1 MKIDMKELKD
11 LVSRPGKYE
20 GEHPLVPYLW
30 GLWACGGGEDV
41 GTDSAG
47 YDLLKFELTPEE
59 IEAFPDVHE
68 KCGNA
73 VYLAEDSQ
81 GFVMQRFPDLE
92 NEYRDA
98 CEVLGIVVSES
109 LGLLEVAAEEIR
121 AQSDKVQAAAERL
134 TKAQKNRGQS

>member
-1 MKIDMKELKD
+1 MKIDLKELKD

-20 GEHPLVPYLW
+20 GEHPIVPYLW
-30 GLWACGGGEDV
+30 HYADDGHGEEV

-47 YDLLKFELTPEE
+47 YDLLKFELTPKE
-59 IEAFPDVHE
+59 IETFPDVHE

-81 GFVMQRFPDLE
+81 GFVIQRFPDLE
-92 NEYRDA
+92 EEYRDA

-109 LGLLEVAAEEIR
+109 LGMLEVAAEEIR

>member
-1 MKIDMKELKD
+1 MNIDMQELKEI
-11 LVSRPGKYE
+11 VSRPGKFE
-20 GEHPLVPYLW
+20 GEHPIVPYLW
-30 GLWACGGGEDV
+30 DYANTGEEV

-68 KCGNA
+68 TCGNA

-81 GFVMQRFPDLE
+81 GFVMQRFPNLE
-92 NEYRDA
+92 EDYRDA

-109 LGLLEVAAEEIR
+109 LGMLEVAAEEIR

-134 TKAQKNRGQS
+134 TKARKNRGQS

>member
-1 MKIDMKELKD
+1 VNMTIKELED
-11 LVSRPGKYE
+11 LVARPGKFE
-20 GEHPLVPYLW
+20 GEHPIVPYLW
-30 GLWACGGGEDV
+30 HYAADGHGEEV

-47 YDLLKFELTPEE
+47 YDLLKFELTPKE

-81 GFVMQRFPDLE
+81 GFVIQRFPNLE
-92 NEYRDA
+92 EEYREA

-121 AQSDKVQAAAERL
+121 AQSDKVQEAAERL
-134 TKAQKNRGQS
+134 TKATKRRGQP

>member
-1 MKIDMKELKD
+1 MNIDMKELKEI
-11 LVSRPGKYE
+11 VSRPGKFE
-20 GEHPLVPYLW
+20 GEHPIVPYLW
-30 GLWACGGGEDV
+30 DYSNTGEEV
-41 GTDSAG
+41 GKDSAG
-47 YDLLKFELTPEE
+47 YDLLKFELDIEE

-73 VYLAEDSQ
+73 IYLVEDAQ

-109 LGLLEVAAEEIR
+109 LGLLEVASEEIR
-121 AQSDKVQAAAERL
+121 AQSDKVQAAAEKL
-134 TKAQKNRGQS
+134 TKAKKNRGQS